1 MFWNKKNKAKSAK
14 TATPAGSDKNREPMT
29 REQIIA
35 QAKANMATAR
45 AEIGDETLEK
55 IKAAML
61 KKQQSAI
68 EQAKATI
75 KATDTLEVR
84 DHLRTMIREEK

>member
-1 MFWNKKNKAKSAK
+1 MFWNKKKSKKPEKSAK
-14 TATPAGSDKNREPMT
+14 GGGEAAEREPLT

-35 QAKANMATAR
+35 QAKANAALAR

-55 IKAAML
+55 IKEALL

-68 EQAKATI
+68 EQAKAKI
-75 KATDTLEVR
+75 KATDTVEVR